1 MIGLL
6 LALAVLPETVRV
18 STPRGTA
25 SIPVNHDRGASVAAP
40 LLADALGLAVV
51 LEGSRAV
58 VVVDG
63 AGFVFALGSPFARI
77 GSETCQLVDESYV
90 ARDTLFLPLVWLT
103 DCLPRVFGARF
114 QWDPGAGLLTE
125 RPPPDGSVAAN
136 DAPDGRDTVHG
147 DTATR
152 VPAAAPPPAPDPP
165 AAVSGR
171 EDPTVRVVHAVEA
184 GPVAK
189 PVVVRANPNPITGLR
204 LKHTVVIDP
213 GHGGVDPGNT
223 SRRYFPA
230 GVYEKDINLSIAKLL
245 RVELTHRGITV
256 TLTRTTDTL
265 IALRDRPKFCR
276 ADCDLFVSIHV
287 NSMGSGPR
295 SRTANGVE
303 TYFLSA
309 ARTDDQRRVLE
320 MEDDA
325 IRFETPAARAAEGD
339 VANIL
344 ADLQQNEYMRESA
357 TLAQLVQA
365 HVATSVPGDDRGVQ
379 QAPFQV
385 LRAARRPA
393 VLVET
398 GFSTN
403 KEDGTYLASA
413 RGQRKIAG
421 AIADGIVAYLL
432 EFEHKLAIGTGP

>member
-1 MIGLL
+1 MIWLL
-6 LALAVLPETVRV
+6 LALATLPETVRV
-18 STPRGTA
+18 STPRGTT
-25 SIPVNHDRGASVAAP
+25 SIPISHERGASVAAP
-40 LLADALGLAVV
+40 LLAEVLGLAVV

-63 AGFVFALGSPFARI
+63 AGFVFALDSPFARI
-77 GSETCQLVDESYV
+77 GSETCQLVDEAYV

-103 DCLPRVFGARF
+103 DCLPRVFGSRF
-114 QWDPGAGLLTE
+114 EWDPGAGLLTE
-125 RPPPDGSVAAN
+125 R
-136 DAPDGRDTVHG
+136 
-147 DTATR
+147 
-152 VPAAAPPPAPDPP
+152 APPGGTVAVSPSTVGDSTPGQTASSIPAPGPPTAPDPP
-165 AAVSGR
+165 PAVSST
-171 EDPTVRVVHAVEA
+171 EAPTVRVVHSVEA
-184 GPVAK
+184 GPVAN
-189 PVVVRANPNPITGLR
+189 PVVVRAKPNPITGLR
-204 LKHTVVIDP
+204 LKHAVVIDP

-245 RVELTHRGITV
+245 RAELTQRGITA

-265 IALRDRPKFCR
+265 IALRDRPTFCR

-287 NSMGSGPR
+287 NSMGSGSR
-295 SRTANGVE
+295 SQTANGVE

-357 TLAQLVQA
+357 TLAQAIQA
-365 HVATSVPGDDRGVQ
+365 RVATSVPGDDRGVQ
-379 QAPFQV
+379 QAPFLV

-403 KEDGTYLASA
+403 KRDGTFLASTL
-413 RGQRKIAG
+413 GQRKVAR
-421 AIADGIVAYLL
+421 AIADGVVAYLR
-432 EFEHKLAIGTGP
+432 EFEHKLAVGSGP

>member
-1 MIGLL
+1 
-6 LALAVLPETVRV
+6 
-18 STPRGTA
+18 
-25 SIPVNHDRGASVAAP
+25 
-40 LLADALGLAVV
+40 
-51 LEGSRAV
+51 
-58 VVVDG
+58 
-63 AGFVFALGSPFARI
+63 
-77 GSETCQLVDESYV
+77 
-90 ARDTLFLPLVWLT
+90 
-103 DCLPRVFGARF
+103 
-114 QWDPGAGLLTE
+114 
-125 RPPPDGSVAAN
+125 
-136 DAPDGRDTVHG
+136 
-147 DTATR
+147 
-152 VPAAAPPPAPDPP
+152 
-165 AAVSGR
+165 
-171 EDPTVRVVHAVEA
+171 VRVVHSVEA
-184 GPVAK
+184 GPVAN
-189 PVVVRANPNPITGLR
+189 PVVVRAKPNPITGLR

-245 RVELTHRGITV
+245 RAELTGRGITA

-265 IALRDRPKFCR
+265 IALRDRPTFCR

-287 NSMGSGPR
+287 NSMGSGSR
-295 SRTANGVE
+295 SQTANGVE

-365 HVATSVPGDDRGVQ
+365 RVATSVPGDDRGVQ
-379 QAPFQV
+379 QAPFLV

-403 KEDGTYLASA
+403 KGDGTFLASTQ
-413 RGQRKIAG
+413 GQRKIAR

-432 EFEHKLAIGTGP
+432 EFEHKLAVGSGP

>member
-6 LALAVLPETVRV
+6 LALAMAPETVRV

-25 SIPVNHDRGASVAAP
+25 SLPINHERGATVAAP

-51 LEGSRAV
+51 LEGARAV
-58 VVVDG
+58 VVLDG
-63 AGFVFALGSPFARI
+63 AGFIFALDSPYARI

-103 DCLPRVFGARF
+103 DCLPRIFGERF
-114 QWDPGAGLLTE
+114 RWDPGAGVLTE
-125 RPPPDGSVAAN
+125 RAPAGSAVADTPASRGA
-136 DAPDGRDTVHG
+136 DA
-147 DTATR
+147 TAG
-152 VPAAAPPPAPDPP
+152 AAAAAAPDPP
-165 AAVSGR
+165 PATTGAASAAVQ
-171 EDPTVRVVHAVEA
+171 VVHPAETVPSVK
-184 GPVAK
+184 PVA
-189 PVVVRANPNPITGLR
+189 VRPPPNPITGLR
-204 LKHTVVIDP
+204 FKHAVVIDP
-213 GHGGVDPGNT
+213 GHGGVDPGNPY
-223 SRRYFPA
+223 RRYFPP

-245 RVELTHRGITV
+245 RAELARRGIRA

-265 IALRDRPKFCR
+265 IALRDRPTFCR

-287 NSMGSGPR
+287 NSMGAG
-295 SRTANGVE
+295 SRARVANGVE

-357 TLAQLVQA
+357 QLAQLVQQ

-379 QAPFQV
+379 QAPFLV

-398 GFSTN
+398 GFSSN

-413 RGQRKIAG
+413 HGQRKIAQ
-421 AIADGIVAYLL
+421 AIADGIVTYLL
-432 EFEHKLAIGTGP
+432 EFEHKLSAVSGP